1 MGSTAHRIITIGAS
15 AGGVEALQSLVREL
29 PADLP
34 VPIFVVLHLSADSP
48 GLMPAILSRA
58 GTLVAKHPDDGEA
71 IAPGRIYVAPPD
83 THMLV
88 DPAGR
93 IRLSRGPKENRFR
106 PAIDP
111 LFRSAAHAFGPRVVG
126 VVLTGALDDGTA
138 GLWAIKRHGGL
149 AVVQDPKDAFVP
161 SMPLSALRYV
171 DVDHCVPLAR
181 VAPLLRRLADDTVA
195 PRLDLEARQM
205 DVESRLILGEG
216 TEQDIN
222 RLGPPSPYACP
233 DCHGSLHE
241 IREDNLVRYRCH
253 VGHAYSTDTLLS
265 DLTRK
270 VGDALWNALRAI
282 QESATLLREQAEQA
296 RTDGDL
302 ALCGQYLQK
311 VETARMN
318 ADAVKAVAMRQER
331 LTRDRLKAMETG

>member
-15 AGGVEALQSLVREL
+15 AGGIEALKSLVHGL

-48 GLMPAILSRA
+48 GLMPTILSRA
-58 GTLVAKHPDDGEA
+58 GTLVAKHPVEGEA
-71 IAPGRIYVAPPD
+71 MAPARIYVAPPD
-83 THMLV
+83 QHMLV

-111 LFRSAAHAFGPRVVG
+111 LFRSAAHAFGSRVVG

-138 GLWAIKRHGGL
+138 GLWAIKRHGGM

-171 DVDHCVPLAR
+171 DVDHCVPLSGIG
-181 VAPLLRRLADDTVA
+181 PLLTHLAEKTVA
-195 PRLDLEARQM
+195 APSDREVRQM
-205 DVESRLILGEG
+205 DIESRLILGEG

-222 RLGPPSPYACP
+222 ELGPPSPYACP

-270 VGDALWNALRAI
+270 VGEALWNALRAI
-282 QESATLLREQAEQA
+282 QESATLLRQQAEQA
-296 RTDGDL
+296 RLEGDL

-311 VETARMN
+311 VQTARMN
-318 ADAVKAVAMRQER
+318 ADAVKEVAMRQER
-331 LTRDRLKAMETG
+331 LTRDRVQVMETG